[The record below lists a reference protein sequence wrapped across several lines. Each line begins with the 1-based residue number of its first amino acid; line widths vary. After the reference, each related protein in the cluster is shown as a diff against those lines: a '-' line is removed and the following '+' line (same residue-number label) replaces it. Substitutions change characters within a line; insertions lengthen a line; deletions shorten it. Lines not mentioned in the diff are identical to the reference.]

1 MTADELRQ
9 ADPQQLLNLLGNL
22 NGLQHSVL
30 YYGPMS
36 QKELASVVT
45 KLHKTPKQLAAVP
58 QGQPYTK
65 QLTPQNEVW
74 IAPYDAKNIYMRMYH
89 NEGRDFN
96 PDEMATATVF
106 NEYYGGGMNGIV
118 FQELREARGL
128 AYNAGAYYERISKK
142 GDKESFYT
150 HIITQNDKMM
160 DCVRQFHSILD
171 TIPQSE
177 AAFKIA
183 KDAVQKQLASMR
195 TTKMGVLN
203 LYLAMQR
210 LGLNY
215 DLNKKMYN
223 DLQGVSLQDIVRFEQ
238 QQMARKPLR
247 YLILGDEKELD
258 MPSLEKI
265 GPIRR
270 LSLEDVF
277 GY

>member
-1 MTADELRQ
+1 M
-9 ADPQQLLNLLGNL
+9 
-22 NGLQHSVL
+22 
-30 YYGPMS
+30 
-36 QKELASVVT
+36 
-45 KLHKTPKQLAAVP
+45 
-58 QGQPYTK
+58 
-65 QLTPQNEVW
+65 
-74 IAPYDAKNIYMRMYH
+74 
-89 NEGRDFN
+89 
-96 PDEMATATVF
+96 
-106 NEYYGGGMNGIV
+106 
-118 FQELREARGL
+118 
-128 AYNAGAYYERISKK
+128 
-142 GDKESFYT
+142 
-150 HIITQNDKMM
+150 
-160 DCVRQFHSILD
+160 
-171 TIPQSE
+171 
-177 AAFKIA
+177 
-183 KDAVQKQLASMR
+183 QKQLASMR

-270 LSLEDVF
+270 LTLEDVF